1 MQIWTVLYYVIST
14 LFPNHPCASL
24 KTLSRVFTEGKKIP
38 FFYVVPVWC
47 WEIKLM
53 RKRRTCCFNSWSMP
67 IVCRNL
73 HHRDVL
79 REPWSWY
86 MNTCSQQRI
95 STGAY
100 CLLAQPN
107 TDPAKERQIKKKS
120 LSSRN
125 LLRHQRN
132 TTWSLLHSP
141 VFKMSYKERWSQT
154 TKYEKSNTPRKPP
167 LHKLLLQYLSWL
179 RLICYT
185 NFDCKKAHPQ
195 QESAAT
201 LTSEEILLNKK

>member
-1 MQIWTVLYYVIST
+1 
-14 LFPNHPCASL
+14 
-24 KTLSRVFTEGKKIP
+24 
-38 FFYVVPVWC
+38 
-47 WEIKLM
+47 M

-95 STGAY
+95 STGRTA
-100 CLLAQPN
+100 CWHNQTLIQQRRGRL
-107 TDPAKERQIKKKS
+107 KKKS

-167 LHKLLLQYLSWL
+167 LHKLLLQYLSRL